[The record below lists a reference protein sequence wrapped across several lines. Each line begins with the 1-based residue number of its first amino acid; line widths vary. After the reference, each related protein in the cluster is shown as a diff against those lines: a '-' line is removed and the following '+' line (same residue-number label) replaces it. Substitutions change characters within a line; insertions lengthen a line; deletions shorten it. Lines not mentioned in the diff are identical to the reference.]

1 MNYSLRAL
9 KKRVFNP
16 QLLLMPSTV
25 CKFSAHQIDS
35 ATFQCGYIF
44 CQYCLRLP
52 SEDNR
57 MVCTLAI
64 NDHNTYDFEGLEGM

>member
-1 MNYSLRAL
+1 MNYSLVAL

-16 QLLLMPSTV
+16 QLRVMPSTV

-35 ATFQCGYIF
+35 ATFQCGYIS
-44 CQYCLRLP
+44 CHYCLLLP

-64 NDHNTYDFEGLEGM
+64 NDHNTYDFDGL